1 MALKSGLSLLDIPH
15 GLKGTTVSRLLLD
28 NITYVIFAAVT
39 VFFMVVAP
47 NFATFGTAEAILRIT
62 ALVSIMAV
70 GMSFVI
76 ICGEIDLSVGSIASW
91 SGMLVAMLLE
101 ANVPVEIAPAIV
113 LLAGGAIGLVT
124 GLLVTKLHIP
134 SFLVTLGMLSIFSGL
149 SLTVTQ
155 TMPVPIIDDGY
166 ADVFWNGDLFGVP
179 VPIWWTLLTVLVGYY
194 LLHATVF
201 GRRVFA
207 VGGGMV
213 AARFSGIKTDQTKI
227 WAFALSGMTASLA
240 GMMLAA
246 RSTAGNPSLGQ
257 GLELDVIAA
266 VIIGGTSLFGGYGS
280 IVGAVI
286 GAVFIGTLGFGL
298 LVMGLSSSIQEI
310 IKGAIIIAAVALNR
324 RR

>member
-1 MALKSGLSLLDIPH
+1 M
-15 GLKGTTVSRLLLD
+15 LLD
-28 NITYVIFAAVT
+28 NITYVVFAAVT
-39 VFFMVVAP
+39 VFFMAVAP
-47 NFATFGTAEAILRIT
+47 NFASFGTAEAILRVT

-76 ICGEIDLSVGSIASW
+76 ICAEIDLSVGSVASW

-101 ANVPVEIAPAIV
+101 AGVPVQVAPIIA
-113 LLAGGAIGLVT
+113 LLGGGGIGLLT

-134 SFLVTLGMLSIFSGL
+134 SFLVTLGMLSVFSGL
-149 SLTVTQ
+149 SLTVTT
-155 TMPVPIIDDGY
+155 TMPVPIIDADF
-166 ADVFWNGDLFGVP
+166 ADVLWNGDLIGVP
-179 VPIWWTLLTVLVGYY
+179 APIWWTLITVLVGFY
-194 LLHATVF
+194 LLHYTVF

-207 VGGGMV
+207 VGGGV
-213 AARFSGIKTDQTKI
+213 TAARFSGIKTDQTKI
-227 WAFALSGMTASLA
+227 WAFVLSGMTASLA

-246 RSTAGNPSLGQ
+246 RSSAGNPSLGQ

-280 IVGAVI
+280 ILGAVV

-298 LVMGLSSSIQEI
+298 LVMGLSSSIQEV
-310 IKGAIIIAAVALNR
+310 IKGIIIIAAVALNR